1 MFHAPFCL
9 PDCHFNLPQHL
20 ACDHADRVAKLPG
33 SCRGAKVQYLGKIL
47 PVQLRLQSASQL
59 KAIGD
64 ADSGG
69 LPEGRSDVEFIILRK

>member
-33 SCRGAKVQYLGKIL
+33 SCRGVEVQHLGEVLTIEFWF
-47 PVQLRLQSASQL
+47 QSASQL
-59 KAIGD
+59 KAVRD
-64 ADSGG
+64 AGCCRLS
-69 LPEGRSDVEFIILRK
+69 EGRPDVEIIILR